1 MSEATTTIGIRILDN
16 EYQVS
21 CPESD
26 ADELAAAARDLNQ
39 RMTRIREAGKVFG
52 VERIAVMAALN
63 AIHDNRRLRREGAT
77 GDPER
82 TANVTALTRRVVE
95 ALETYKAPGK
105 GPGNAP

>member
-1 MSEATTTIGIRILDN
+1 MSDTTTTIGIRILDN

-21 CPESD
+21 CPESE

-63 AIHDNRRLRREGAT
+63 AIHDNRRLQRGAGT
-77 GDPER
+77 ENPQTPE
-82 TANVTALTRRVVE
+82 TVSALTRRVAETIE
-95 ALETYKAPGK
+95 AHKGPAKAP
-105 GPGNAP
+105 

>member
-1 MSEATTTIGIRILDN
+1 MSNANTTIGIRILDN

-21 CPESD
+21 CPESE

-63 AIHDNRRLRREGAT
+63 AIHDNRRLQRESGT
-77 GDPER
+77 GNEQTPEM
-82 TANVTALTRRVVE
+82 VTELTRRVEE
-95 ALETYKAPGK
+95 AIEAHKGSSTAP
-105 GPGNAP
+105 

>member
-1 MSEATTTIGIRILDN
+1 MSDATITIGIRILDN

-21 CPESD
+21 CPESE

-63 AIHDNRRLRREGAT
+63 AIHDNRRLQRQGGT
-77 GDPER
+77 GDQQTPEM
-82 TANVTALTRRVVE
+82 VTELTRRVEE
-95 ALETYKAPGK
+95 ALEAHKESGTKP
-105 GPGNAP
+105 

>member
-1 MSEATTTIGIRILDN
+1 MSDATTTIGIRILDN

-21 CPESD
+21 CPESE

-63 AIHDNRRLRREGAT
+63 AIHDNRRLQREAGT
-77 GDPER
+77 GNHQTPEM
-82 TANVTALTRRVVE
+82 VTELTRRVEETIE
-95 ALETYKAPGK
+95 AHKGSGKAP
-105 GPGNAP
+105 

>member
-1 MSEATTTIGIRILDN
+1 VSDATTTIGIRILDN

-21 CPESD
+21 CPESE

-63 AIHDNRRLRREGAT
+63 AIHDNRRLHREVGAGNQVTPDKVTELTKRVEQAVESHRKT
-77 GDPER
+77 G
-82 TANVTALTRRVVE
+82 
-95 ALETYKAPGK
+95 G
-105 GPGNAP
+105 

>member
-1 MSEATTTIGIRILDN
+1 MSDATTTIAIRILDN

-21 CPESD
+21 CPESE

-63 AIHDNRRLRREGAT
+63 AIHDNRRLQREGGT
-77 GDPER
+77 GDPQTPER
-82 TANVTALTRRVVE
+82 VTELTRRVEE
-95 ALETYKAPGK
+95 ALEAHK
-105 GPGNAP
+105 GTGTKP

>member
-1 MSEATTTIGIRILDN
+1 MSDATTTIGIRILDN

-21 CPESD
+21 CLESA

-63 AIHDNRRLRREGAT
+63 AIHDNRRLQREGGAGNQQT
-77 GDPER
+77 PEQ
-82 TANVTALTRRVVE
+82 VTELTRRVEEVI
-95 ALETYKAPGK
+95 ETHK
-105 GPGNAP
+105 GDSRKS

>member
-1 MSEATTTIGIRILDN
+1 MSDKTTTIGIRILDN

-21 CPESD
+21 CPESE

-63 AIHDNRRLRREGAT
+63 AIHDNRRLQRGVGT
-77 GDPER
+77 QSLQTPEM
-82 TANVTALTRRVVE
+82 VSELTRRVEQTIE
-95 ALETYKAPGK
+95 AHK
-105 GPGNAP
+105 GSPTAR

>member
-1 MSEATTTIGIRILDN
+1 MTSDATTTIGIRILDN

-21 CPESD
+21 CPESE

-63 AIHDNRRLRREGAT
+63 AIHDNRRLQREGGT
-77 GDPER
+77 GNQPTPEM
-82 TANVTALTRRVVE
+82 VTELTRRVGE
-95 ALETYKAPGK
+95 ALEAHK
-105 GPGNAP
+105 GAGSKS